1 MCSLVLVKSVHPLIF
16 SSQGGSFCGHRLPL
30 HMLSVLDTENT
41 DYVVNLIILLS
52 ISLDLICH
60 SHPQQSVM
68 GDTCDLLWLP
78 EVLPNEIVGIVN
90 YNFLH

>member
-1 MCSLVLVKSVHPLIF
+1 MCSLVLIKSVHPLIF
-16 SSQGGSFCGHRLPL
+16 SSQGVWLCGHLLP
-30 HMLSVLDTENT
+30 SALDTENST